1 MSGLTEK
8 TFKQYYQ
15 TLCHYAW
22 QYLGDIE
29 ASKDVVHDV
38 FSNFHQKEMTKVNQQ
53 SADHIKNHL
62 YLSVKNSCIDLLRKK
77 KSEINYWNR
86 TPFNE
91 ASDESI
97 ELKII
102 QSEVFVA
109 VYKVIGELPESC
121 REVFKKAY
129 LEGLSNAEIAA
140 QLGLSINTIKTQK
153 QRGLKYVKSKLSPDL
168 IALLLLFIKI

>member
-8 TFKQYYQ
+8 TFKQYYR

-22 QYLGDIE
+22 QYLGDVE

-38 FSNFHQKEMTKVNQQ
+38 FSTFHQKEAAIIGLKSEN
-53 SADHIKNHL
+53 HIKNYL
-62 YLSVKNSCIDLLRKK
+62 YLSVKNNCIDLLRKK
-77 KSEINYWNR
+77 KSEINYW
-86 TPFNE
+86 TKTTFSE

-109 VYKVIGELPESC
+109 VYKVIEELPESC

-129 LEGLSNAEIAA
+129 LEGLSNAEVAA
-140 QLGLSINTIKTQK
+140 ELNLSINTIKTQK

-168 IALLLLFIKI
+168 MALLLLFIKI